1 MDKVHAYGETEM
13 KKANLLLIT
22 IQLAFPSFS
31 CAMGKRPLIEAKAQL
46 AEQLK
51 LADKL
56 TGMENNFNGRIAGI
70 EKANLDLKA
79 KMDAQGAAI
88 AGFNNTVSKVSSE
101 VKAQA
106 GRDNSI
112 NDSKLMQ
119 DYIAALKDGH
129 AALIDVMWKII
140 GLLIVQLVGI
150 IGAFGGYMFFT
161 IKSLL
166 KARDKDDERED
177 DMRKNAIKKQE
188 AGR

>member
-1 MDKVHAYGETEM
+1 VDKVRAYGETEM

-56 TGMENNFNGRIAGI
+56 TGMENNFNGKVSAI

-101 VKAQA
+101 LRLN
-106 GRDNSI
+106 GNNNSV
-112 NDSKLMQ
+112 NESELMK
-119 DYIAALKDGH
+119 DYIKALKDGH